1 MVLNLDECKESE
13 CKQMRAHKMQC
24 NVIKCWS
31 AQMLVN
37 ASCRMLPEC
46 IRCADLATDGFA
58 NVLECGRIVCGGSN
72 AVGMHKNE
80 VNEFK

>member
-1 MVLNLDECKESE
+1 MMLNLDECKGSE
-13 CKQMRAHKMQC
+13 CKEMRAHKMQC

-46 IRCADLATDGFA
+46 IRCAHLATDGF
-58 NVLECGRIVCGGSN
+58 ECAR
-72 AVGMHKNE
+72 MR
-80 VNEFK
+80 